1 MRELMSRIKMP
12 LEQPYLLLVRVLL
25 VFARS
30 LSLSLSLSLAYNS
43 DSMTANRL
51 STR

>member
-30 LSLSLSLSLAYNS
+30 LSLSLSLAYNS